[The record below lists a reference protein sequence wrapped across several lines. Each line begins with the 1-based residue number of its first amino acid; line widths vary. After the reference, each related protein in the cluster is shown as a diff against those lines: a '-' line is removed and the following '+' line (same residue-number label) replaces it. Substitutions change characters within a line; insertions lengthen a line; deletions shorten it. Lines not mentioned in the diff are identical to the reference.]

1 MGYGRRNDESE
12 EKVIEIT
19 YKHICDGCQAHL
31 GTEVYE
37 CIDNAEFEFPKPHR
51 MYSFIYSGLNVH
63 LCRECATPMY
73 EAVELMKEK
82 VTRIRA
88 IKEARGK

>member
-1 MGYGRRNDESE
+1 M
-12 EKVIEIT
+12 IEIT

-31 GTEVYE
+31 DTEVYE
-37 CIDNAEFEFPKPHR
+37 CIDDAKFEFPKPHR
-51 MYSFIYSGLNVH
+51 MYSFIWKGFTVH
-63 LCRECATPMY
+63 LCKNCATPMY
-73 EAVELMKEK
+73 EAVEVMKEK